1 MTNYHNVSVRLNETD
16 KKKLDS
22 IQTELNKTFAK
33 MEEKGISYAN
43 VLRFSLS
50 WLHADMIANDGIDI
64 DRDKEDEI
72 TISKD
77 KLDLLIHEKAMEML
91 KEFNLNTNNSTNTN
105 TDSNTKANRGRN
117 TNKNTNTN
125 KPETIKTEKVE
136 KPVANNNNK

>member
-1 MTNYHNVSVRLNETD
+1 MTNYHNVSVRLNEVD

-64 DRDKEDEI
+64 DRNKEEEI
-72 TISKD
+72 TLSKD
-77 KLDLLIHEKAMEML
+77 KLDLLVHEKAMEML
-91 KEFNLNTNNSTNTN
+91 KEFNLNNNNSTNTN
-105 TDSNTKANRGRN
+105 TGTKANRGRN
-117 TNKNTNTN
+117 TNKNTNKEESKADN
-125 KPETIKTEKVE
+125 KTEKPADKVE
-136 KPVANNNNK
+136 SK

>member
-1 MTNYHNVSVRLNETD
+1 MTNYHNVSVRLNEVD

-64 DRDKEDEI
+64 DRNKEEEI
-72 TISKD
+72 TLSKD
-77 KLDLLIHEKAMEML
+77 KLDLLVHEKAMEML
-91 KEFNLNTNNSTNTN
+91 KEFNLNNNNSTNTN
-105 TDSNTKANRGRN
+105 TGTKANRGRN
-117 TNKNTNTN
+117 TNKNTNKEESKADN
-125 KPETIKTEKVE
+125 KTEKPADKVE
-136 KPVANNNNK
+136 SIKSV